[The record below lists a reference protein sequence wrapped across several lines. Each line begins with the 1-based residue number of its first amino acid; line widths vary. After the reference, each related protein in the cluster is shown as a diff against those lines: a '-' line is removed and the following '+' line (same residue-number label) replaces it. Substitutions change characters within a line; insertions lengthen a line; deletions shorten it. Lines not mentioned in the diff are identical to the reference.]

1 MSMASQRFI
10 SACGVL
16 PCEDV
21 PERAALAASS
31 VATRIRP
38 LRPLIWGRQRFC
50 LCGRHHGA
58 WACAC
63 RHGSRQRYAEH
74 YYGSR
79 KLRDIR
85 TFADH

>member
-38 LRPLIWGRQRFC
+38 LRPLIWGRQRF
-50 LCGRHHGA
+50 
-58 WACAC
+58 
-63 RHGSRQRYAEH
+63 Y
-74 YYGSR
+74 
-79 KLRDIR
+79 
-85 TFADH
+85 FAVGITARGLAHAGTVAGKGTHDTTNIPTT